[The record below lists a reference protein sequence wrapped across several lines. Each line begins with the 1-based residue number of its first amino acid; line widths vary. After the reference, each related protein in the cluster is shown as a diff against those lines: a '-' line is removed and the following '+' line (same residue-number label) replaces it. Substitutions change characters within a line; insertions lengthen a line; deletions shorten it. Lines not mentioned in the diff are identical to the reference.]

1 MAETKRCPY
10 CAEEIQAAAVRCRYC
25 RSRLTTFDAERW
37 HRNYPEA
44 RIAGVC
50 AAIAHAV
57 TVPLPAVRLAFVI
70 LSFVHFLGVFVY
82 AGLWLIIPLD
92 PGGES
97 HLEALLRRALDLV
110 GLLAGRSDRN
120 HRRSAV
126 SDRFEELTDQPDRAR
141 G

>member
-25 RSRLTTFDAERW
+25 RSRLTTFDADRW

-97 HLEALLRRALDLV
+97 HLEMLLRRALDLV
-110 GLLAGRSDRN
+110 GRLAGRSDGN
-120 HRRSAV
+120 HRRSAG
-126 SDRFEELTDQPDRAR
+126 DHLDEMTHQPDRAR